1 MERDIRNMAE
11 DSSTRTTRLTGEL
24 DDRYEEYRDE
34 RDMTDAEA
42 IRALLRSGLD
52 EQAPKP
58 SGLTEKLFGAPQG
71 QLLQLKL
78 LGWFSIYA
86 AVALGAYEFGVAGG
100 LLWLLP
106 AGLFVVLMASTA
118 VGILAGVWSAIDP
131 TNRLSA
137 ADDEVK
143 A

>member
-1 MERDIRNMAE
+1 MAE

-24 DDRYEEYRDE
+24 DERYEQYRDE

-58 SGLTEKLFGAPQG
+58 TGLTGKLFGASQG

-100 LLWLLP
+100 VMWLLP
-106 AGLFVVLMASTA
+106 AGLFVVLMAATA

-131 TNRLSA
+131 TSRLSA
-137 ADDEVK
+137 ASEVK
-143 A
+143 Q

>member
-1 MERDIRNMAE
+1 MAE
-11 DSSTRTTRLTGEL
+11 DSSTRTTRLSGEL
-24 DDRYEEYRDE
+24 DERYEQYRDE

-58 SGLTEKLFGAPQG
+58 TGLTGKLFGASQG

-100 LLWLLP
+100 ALWLLP
-106 AGLFVVLMASTA
+106 AGLFVVLMAATA

-131 TNRLSA
+131 TSRLSA

>member
-1 MERDIRNMAE
+1 MAE
-11 DSSTRTTRLTGEL
+11 DSSTRTTRLSGEL
-24 DDRYEEYRDE
+24 DERYEQYRDE

-58 SGLTEKLFGAPQG
+58 SGLTEKLFGAAQG
-71 QLLQLKL
+71 QLLLQLKL

-86 AVALGAYEFGVAGG
+86 AVALGAYEFGVVGG
-100 LLWLLP
+100 TLWLLP

-131 TNRLSA
+131 TNRFSA